1 MKTHIYLEG
10 GGGKDL
16 NARCRE
22 GFRKLLESCGYAKRM
37 PKLTACGSRNSAY
50 DDFKI
55 AHAHASDSDYVALLV
70 DSEDPVVDIAKPWD
84 HLLQRDGWPKP
95 PDAEDDQAL
104 LMTTCMETWI
114 VTDTNALTSHFGQC
128 LQSSALPSSDNLE
141 SRPRGDIQNSL
152 YHATRNCPGPYEK
165 GAKSFE
171 LLGKLAPNAIEPRLP
186 SFGRAR
192 NILNEKL

>member
-1 MKTHIYLEG
+1 MNAHIYLEG

-22 GFRKLLESCGYAKRM
+22 GFRKLLESCGFTKRM

-55 AHAHASDSDYVALLV
+55 AHAHASGNDYVALLV
-70 DSEDPVVDIAKPWD
+70 DSEDPVVDITNPWD

-95 PDAEDDQAL
+95 PGAEDDQAL

-114 VTDTNALTSHFGQC
+114 ITDSNTLTSHFGQC
-128 LQSSALPSSDNLE
+128 LQTSALPSSDNLE

-152 YHATRNCPGPYEK
+152 YHATRNCPGPYKK

-171 LLGKLAPNAIEPRLP
+171 LLGKLAPSAIEPHLP

-192 NILNEKL
+192 NVLNGKL